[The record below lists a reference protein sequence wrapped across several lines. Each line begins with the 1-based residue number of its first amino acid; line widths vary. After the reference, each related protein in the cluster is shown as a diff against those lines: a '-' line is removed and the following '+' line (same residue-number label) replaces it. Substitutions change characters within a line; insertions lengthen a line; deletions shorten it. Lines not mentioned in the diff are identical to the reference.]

1 MCSVV
6 GYVGTTPSRQMV
18 LEALARL
25 EYRGYDS
32 AGFACVDTASKC
44 ILYAKAAGP
53 LEGLK
58 EKLTLSPIDGLVSV
72 GHTRWSTHGLS
83 TEQNAHPHFDCKKK
97 LAVVHNG
104 IIENHAALREKLEQE
119 GHGFFSETDT
129 EVIAHLL
136 EDASVISTNPLD
148 LLKTTVASLEGAYAF
163 VAIADLYPDTL
174 LLARKGSPLCIGLGA
189 QECFVASDVLAFAG
203 KTDRVIFMPEHTLAI
218 VTKEGAQLYDFAGN
232 RLAIPAQV
240 IDAQWV
246 LSSKDGHEH
255 YMLKEIYE
263 QRGAIQRS
271 VTWYRSLQ
279 EQRWEHLGIS
289 VSCIEQ
295 LEEIVFLACG
305 TSWHAGKMGEFFFE
319 DIAGIPATAQL
330 ASEFRYKTYIPKK
343 NRLYIAISQ
352 SGETADTLEAIK
364 LVKEHGQA
372 TLVITNVASS
382 SLVRECDGFLLT
394 HAGPEMAVASTK
406 AFSAQLAALYWLAA
420 AVAYQRNTIT
430 SQEFEKKQ
438 DDILVAAQLLET
450 GLDRYASAIMDTYA
464 PHYAEFNTMIFLG
477 RSLAYPFA
485 LEAAL
490 KLKEIAYVFCQAY
503 PAGELKHGALALIDP
518 QTPVVVFSH
527 PDPVLYQKTLS
538 NVQEVKA
545 RGGRVLAFVFTGQQ
559 ELKNLADDVFEFL
572 PCGNHLSF
580 LAMTG
585 VMQLFMYHCARLRGC
600 AIDRPRNLAKSVTV
614 E

>member
-6 GYVGTTPSRQMV
+6 GYVGTAPSRQMV

-32 AGFACVDTASKC
+32 AGFACLDAESNN

-53 LEGLK
+53 LDRLQ
-58 EKLTLSPIDGLVSV
+58 EKLMYSPIDGFVSV

-83 TEQNAHPHFDCKKK
+83 TEHNAHPHFDCKKK

-104 IIENHAALREKLEQE
+104 IIENHASLRARLEQD
-119 GHGFFSETDT
+119 GHDFFSETDT

-136 EDASVISTNPLD
+136 EDASKNITTPLD
-148 LLKTTVASLEGAYAF
+148 LLKETVVSLEGAYAF
-163 VAIADLYPDTL
+163 VALAEQYPDTL

-203 KTDRVIFMPEHTLAI
+203 KTNRVIFMPEHTLAI
-218 VTKEGAQLYDFAGN
+218 VTKEGAQLYDFEGN
-232 RLAIPAQV
+232 RLSIPAQV

-271 VTWYRSLQ
+271 VAEYRLLKQ
-279 EQRWEHLGIS
+279 DVWEHIGIPAQ
-289 VSCIEQ
+289 CIQ
-295 LEEIVFLACG
+295 NVEEIVFLACG
-305 TSWHAGKMGEFFFE
+305 TSWHAGKMAEFFFE
-319 DIAGIPATAQL
+319 EVAGITATAQL
-330 ASEFRYKTYIPKK
+330 ASEFRYKAYIPKK
-343 NRLYIAISQ
+343 NRLYVAISQ

-364 LVKEHGQA
+364 LVKSHGQQ
-372 TLVITNVASS
+372 TLVVTNVSSS

-394 HAGPEMAVASTK
+394 YAGPEMAVASTK
-406 AFSAQLAALYWLAA
+406 AFSAQLAALYWLAL
-420 AVAYQRNTIT
+420 AVAQQRGIL
-430 SQEFEKKQ
+430 SVEEFGQKQ
-438 DDILVAAQLLET
+438 DEILVAAQLLET
-450 GLDRYASAIMDTYA
+450 GLERYAPLIMDTYA
-464 PHYAEFNTMIFLG
+464 PVYAEFDKMIFLG

-503 PAGELKHGALALIDP
+503 PAGELKHGALALIDSK
-518 QTPVVVFSH
+518 TPVVVFSH
-527 PDPVLYQKTLS
+527 PDTLLYQKTLS

-545 RGGRVLAFVFTGQQ
+545 RGGRVLAFIFTGQQ

-580 LAMTG
+580 LGMTG
-585 VMQLFMYHCARLRGC
+585 VMQLFMYHCARVRGC

>member
-18 LEALARL
+18 LEALSRL

-32 AGFACVDTASKC
+32 AGFACIDASAQN
-44 ILYAKAAGP
+44 IVYAKAAGP

-58 EKLTLSPIDGLVSV
+58 ERLTLSPIDGFVSV

-104 IIENHAALREKLEQE
+104 IIENHAVLRADLEHK
-119 GHGFFSETDT
+119 GHDFFSETDT

-136 EDASVISTNPLD
+136 EDAAASSSHPLE
-148 LLKTTVASLEGAYAF
+148 LIQKTVAHLEGAYAF
-163 VAIADLYPDTL
+163 VALADAYPDTL
-174 LLARKGSPLCIGLGA
+174 LLARKGSPLCIGLGN

-203 KTDRVIFMPEHTLAI
+203 KTDRVIYMPENSVAV

-232 RLAIPAQV
+232 RLSIPAQAL
-240 IDAQWV
+240 DAQWV

-271 VTWYRSLQ
+271 VAWYRSLKD
-279 EQRWEHLGIS
+279 ERWQHLGIPAP
-289 VSCIEQ
+289 CIDQ
-295 LEEIVFLACG
+295 LEEVIFLACG
-305 TSWHAGKMGEFFFE
+305 TSWHAGKMGETFFE
-319 DIAGIPATAQL
+319 EVAGVSATAYL
-330 ASEFRYKTYIPKK
+330 ASEFRYKKYIPKK

-364 LVKEHGQA
+364 LVKEHGQP

-420 AVAYQRNTIT
+420 AVALQRKAIT
-430 SQEFEKKQ
+430 PLEFEQKQ
-438 DDILVAAQLLET
+438 DEILVAAQLLET
-450 GLDRYASAIMDTYA
+450 GLERYASSIVDTYA
-464 PHYAEFNTMIFLG
+464 PYYAAYNTMIFLG

-503 PAGELKHGALALIDP
+503 PAGELKHGALALIDS

-545 RGGRVLAFVFTGQQ
+545 RGGRVLAFVFTGQH

-585 VMQLFMYHCARLRGC
+585 VMQLFMYHCARVRGC